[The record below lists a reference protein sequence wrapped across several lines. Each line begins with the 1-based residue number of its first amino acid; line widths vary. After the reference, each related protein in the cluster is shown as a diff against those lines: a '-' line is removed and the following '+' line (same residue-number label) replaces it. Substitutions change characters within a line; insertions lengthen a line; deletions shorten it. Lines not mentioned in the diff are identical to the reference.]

1 LDDIDPRFILIV
13 TTNKSEKS
21 SYLHIA
27 KIKSKHHKPNDGLI
41 AEEHDEE
48 RQK

>member
-1 LDDIDPRFILIV
+1 LVV

-21 SYLHIA
+21 SYLYIA
-27 KIKSKHHKPNDGLI
+27 KIKSKRHKPNDGLI

-48 RQK
+48 RQKQELVIKL